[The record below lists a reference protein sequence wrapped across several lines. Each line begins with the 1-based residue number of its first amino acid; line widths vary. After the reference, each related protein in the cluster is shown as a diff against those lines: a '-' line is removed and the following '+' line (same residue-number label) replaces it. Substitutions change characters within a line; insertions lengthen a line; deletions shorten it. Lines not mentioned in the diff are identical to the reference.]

1 LDLGSITD
9 PKKEVKTEMSL
20 SNRNEES
27 EKGNETPEM
36 QGNDEASKNA
46 DGEDSEGGDDND
58 WCAVCHDGGDTLYCC
73 DRCPKV
79 YHLFCYIPPLTEEPP
94 DDWVC
99 DMCKSQDE
107 IFSYSTGK
115 KIPDN
120 QLSESDQLMCVRI
133 LFELYNKYPES
144 VMFRDCSDLNFKEYL
159 DIIKEPIALDVIKE
173 KLDRENP
180 EMYSNIPEFL
190 SDLRKMFRNCLTFHE
205 KGSDFYTHGKTLEE
219 FLDKFLEQWLPDY
232 AYESY
237 EGTKSASF
245 NPQPSTSKGK
255 GVKRKK
261 PKSPIKKELPKPP
274 DSDDDL
280 DDESPHPEKAKKK
293 KKKKKSKKSK
303 KMKQQKSYDSYD
315 SYDSGDSEFSN
326 TAQLD
331 YLDDLESVLERKKRK
346 KEHYSDEELEPEKD
360 KKGSKKGKGKKKRKT

>member
-1 LDLGSITD
+1 MSFFQFNAAQKSHGLSIMVTATDFRDQNSKLLNDLQVGGDPSSHIEKDPLNIDPLASAMPISTSTSTSMTSIPMVSIAKTPSILETELDLGSITD
-9 PKKEVKTEMSL
+9 PNKEVKTEMSL
-20 SNRNEES
+20 SNKNEES

-133 LFELYNKYPES
+133 LFELYNKVSFYRFS
-144 VMFRDCSDLNFKEYL
+144 YFFH
-159 DIIKEPIALDVIKE
+159 IAL
-173 KLDRENP
+173 
-180 EMYSNIPEFL
+180 
-190 SDLRKMFRNCLTFHE
+190 T
-205 KGSDFYTHGKTLEE
+205 
-219 FLDKFLEQWLPDY
+219 KFLY
-232 AYESY
+232 
-237 EGTKSASF
+237 
-245 NPQPSTSKGK
+245 
-255 GVKRKK
+255 
-261 PKSPIKKELPKPP
+261 
-274 DSDDDL
+274 
-280 DDESPHPEKAKKK
+280 
-293 KKKKKSKKSK
+293 
-303 KMKQQKSYDSYD
+303 
-315 SYDSGDSEFSN
+315 FS
-326 TAQLD
+326 
-331 YLDDLESVLERKKRK
+331 V
-346 KEHYSDEELEPEKD
+346 P
-360 KKGSKKGKGKKKRKT
+360 

>member
-1 LDLGSITD
+1 
-9 PKKEVKTEMSL
+9 M
-20 SNRNEES
+20 
-27 EKGNETPEM
+27 
-36 QGNDEASKNA
+36 A
-46 DGEDSEGGDDND
+46 
-58 WCAVCHDGGDTLYCC
+58 
-73 DRCPKV
+73 
-79 YHLFCYIPPLTEEPP
+79 
-94 DDWVC
+94 
-99 DMCKSQDE
+99 
-107 IFSYSTGK
+107 
-115 KIPDN
+115 
-120 QLSESDQLMCVRI
+120 
-133 LFELYNKYPES
+133 
-144 VMFRDCSDLNFKEYL
+144 
-159 DIIKEPIALDVIKE
+159 VIKE

-219 FLDKFLEQWLPDY
+219 FLDQWLPDY
-232 AYESY
+232 SYESY

-280 DDESPHPEKAKKK
+280 DDESPHPEKA

-360 KKGSKKGKGKKKRKT
+360 KK

>member
-1 LDLGSITD
+1 MGLDLGSITD
-9 PKKEVKTEMSL
+9 PNKEVKTEMSL
-20 SNRNEES
+20 SNKTEES

-173 KLDRENP
+173 KLDRDNP
-180 EMYSNIPEFL
+180 EMYRTIPEFL
-190 SDLRKMFRNCLTFHE
+190 SDVRRMFRNCLKFHE
-205 KGSDFYTHGKTLEE
+205 KGSEFFTHGKTLEE

-232 AYESY
+232 AYESF
-237 EGTKSASF
+237 ETSESLAKTF
-245 NPQPSTSKGK
+245 NPQPSTSGTGK
-255 GVKRKK
+255 KRKK
-261 PKSPIKKELPKPP
+261 KHDVSDEDNESFPP
-274 DSDDDL
+274 
-280 DDESPHPEKAKKK
+280 
-293 KKKKKSKKSK
+293 KKKSKKNKKEKKKKRKKSK
-303 KMKQQKSYDSYD
+303 DRARRSDNIQNFINDGDPEEESDEDSPFD
-315 SYDSGDSEFSN
+315 DNLSDMSN
-326 TAQLD
+326 TEQLD
-331 YLDDLESVLERKKRK
+331 HLDDLEKMLSRKKSA
-346 KEHYSDEELEPEKD
+346 HSSDEED
-360 KKGSKKGKGKKKRKT
+360 GSEKKKAKKEKGG

>member
-1 LDLGSITD
+1 MG
-9 PKKEVKTEMSL
+9 
-20 SNRNEES
+20 
-27 EKGNETPEM
+27 
-36 QGNDEASKNA
+36 
-46 DGEDSEGGDDND
+46 GGDDNE

-73 DRCPKV
+73 DRC
-79 YHLFCYIPPLTEEPP
+79 
-94 DDWVC
+94 
-99 DMCKSQDE
+99 KSQDE
-107 IFSYSTGK
+107 IFTFSTNK
-115 KIPDN
+115 KIPSN
-120 QLSESDQLMCVRI
+120 QLSEADQLMCVRI

-219 FLDKFLEQWLPDY
+219 FLDKFLEQWLPAS
-232 AYESY
+232 AYETY
-237 EGTKSASF
+237 EATKSASF

-261 PKSPIKKELPKPP
+261 PKSPTKKELAPP
-274 DSDDDL
+274 PADSEDDL
-280 DDESPHPEKAKKK
+280 DDENPHLEKVKKK

>member
-1 LDLGSITD
+1 
-9 PKKEVKTEMSL
+9 
-20 SNRNEES
+20 
-27 EKGNETPEM
+27 
-36 QGNDEASKNA
+36 
-46 DGEDSEGGDDND
+46 
-58 WCAVCHDGGDTLYCC
+58 
-73 DRCPKV
+73 
-79 YHLFCYIPPLTEEPP
+79 
-94 DDWVC
+94 
-99 DMCKSQDE
+99 
-107 IFSYSTGK
+107 
-115 KIPDN
+115 
-120 QLSESDQLMCVRI
+120 
-133 LFELYNKYPES
+133 
-144 VMFRDCSDLNFKEYL
+144 MFRDCSDLNFKEYL

-180 EMYSNIPEFL
+180 EMVRLHNFELEKNQQCSNFRDFFFQYSNIPEFL

-232 AYESY
+232 AYETY
-237 EGTKSASF
+237 EATKSASF

-261 PKSPIKKELPKPP
+261 PKSPTKKELAPP
-274 DSDDDL
+274 PADSEDDL
-280 DDESPHPEKAKKK
+280 DDENPHPEKVKKK